1 MQTLI
6 LKNPGELA
14 VADTPAPGAP
24 GPGEARVR
32 VHSSGVCGTDLHAFA
47 GNQPFFT
54 YPRIPGHE
62 LGVEV
67 LAVGAGV
74 TNVRVGERCAVEPY
88 LSCGRCIACRRGR
101 TNCCE
106 TLQVLGV
113 HTDGGWRNEI
123 LVPAAKLHASA
134 RLSFEQLALVETL
147 GIGAHAVARGAPEPG
162 ESTLVVGAGPIGLAV
177 AQFAVE
183 AGAKVTVL
191 DVSETR
197 RAFAAK
203 WLGVGTLDGRGL
215 TPEAL
220 RTALG
225 GDLPTLVFDA
235 TGSPAAMRQ
244 AFLWPAQGGRI
255 VFASLVQGEIAFDD
269 PNFHRREL
277 SVLATRNS
285 TAVEFRRIIALIESG
300 RIDTAPWV
308 THRAPLA
315 EVPKVFASWTKSE
328 TGVIKAMIGLSS

>member
-1 MQTLI
+1 
-6 LKNPGELA
+6 
-14 VADTPAPGAP
+14 
-24 GPGEARVR
+24 VR
-32 VHSSGVCGTDLHAFA
+32 VHASGVCGTDLHAFA

-67 LAVGAGV
+67 LAVGQGV
-74 TNVRVGERCAVEPY
+74 KDVRVGDHCAVEPY

-113 HTDGGWRNEI
+113 HVDGGWREEI
-123 LVPAAKLHASA
+123 NVPAAKLHPSTQ
-134 RLSFEQLALVETL
+134 LTYEQLALVETL
-147 GIGAHAVARGAPEPG
+147 GIGAHAVGRAAPEKG

-191 DVSETR
+191 DVSESR
-197 RAFAAK
+197 RAFAAR
-203 WLGVGTLDGRGL
+203 WLKVNALDARELDPAGL
-215 TPEAL
+215 RA
-220 RTALG
+220 ALG
-225 GDLPTLVFDA
+225 GELPTLVLDA

-277 SVLATRNS
+277 TVHATRNS
-285 TAVEFRRIIALIESG
+285 TAAEFRRIIRLIESG
-300 RIDTAPWV
+300 AIDTAPWV
-308 THRAPLA
+308 THHAQIA
-315 EVPKVFASWTKSE
+315 DVPKVFASWTKPE
-328 TGVIKAMIGLSS
+328 TAVVKAMIRL